1 MDNLPQ
7 PLEHQRV
14 KLDFDPKILIDLR
27 KKYRPNVWAFLK
39 EYYMT
44 GDIERAAKKAKL
56 SKKDP
61 YAKGLKLLAD
71 PGIQKLLEMI
81 EHEAKLQFD
90 IKLSYFIY
98 HLKEII
104 ESEDS
109 RNADKISALQLLAR
123 LTGQLKEA
131 SIENNNLVIL
141 KCEPF
146 PAHNIEPTAH
156 VIDIEEP

>member
-1 MDNLPQ
+1 MDNLPE
-7 PLEHQRV
+7 PMEHQRV
-14 KLDFDPKILIDLR
+14 KLDFDPKVLIDLR
-27 KKYRPNVWAFLK
+27 KRYKPNIWSFLK
-39 EYYMT
+39 EYCVT
-44 GDIERAAKKAKL
+44 GDIEKAARKARL
-56 SKKDP
+56 SKKNP
-61 YAKGLKLLAD
+61 YLKGLKLLAD
-71 PGIQKLLEMI
+71 PGIQKLLDMI
-81 EHEAKLQFD
+81 EYEIKLQFD

-98 HLKEII
+98 HLKNII

-146 PAHNIEPTAH
+146 TAQNIESTAR